1 MMPELWTARMIE
13 YLVNLL
19 KTDRFIRGTMLLIN
33 YKASRFVY
41 HKLRNLQGL
50 HFFDYVPLF

>member
-1 MMPELWTARMIE
+1 MPELWTARMIE
-13 YLVNLL
+13 FLVNLL